1 MIYLSAG
8 FDLSDPYIQII
19 TASSII
25 VLSYLFGKIAE
36 KTSVPAVLMLILLG
50 IVMKLGLDSMHIN
63 MPESTLQGA
72 LKILGTVGVIMIV
85 MEAALDLEFS
95 KDKLPLIGRALL
107 IAFLS
112 LLFSIFGIAFVL
124 QQFFD
129 MNFTIAMIHGTP
141 LAIMSSAIII
151 PSIGKLSKLKQEFM
165 IYESAFSD
173 ILGIMI
179 FYFLLNMNDE
189 GLQQASVNLTVSLII
204 TLVIAIA
211 ASYSLIYIFKDLKGH
226 TRLFLLIAILLL
238 LYSSGKVFLH
248 LYGAL
253 LIILFFGLALSNH
266 QMFFKVFK
274 KDYNPNREEDPIE
287 VIEKEFHLIT
297 LETAF
302 VVRTFFFV
310 VFGLSITLSS
320 LVSFD
325 VFCISIAV
333 LIVLYFVRI
342 VFLRLFYGKNLTPE
356 LFVAP
361 RGLITVLL
369 FYQLPLDIKSP
380 SFDQGIL
387 LYVIIISSLIMTISL
402 IFESGKPDKD
412 IKTAETDEELNLA
425 NDTTDSNSYQ
435 G

>member
-1 MIYLSAG
+1 MVYLSAG
-8 FDLSDPYIQII
+8 FDLSDPYYQII

-36 KTSVPAVLMLILLG
+36 KTNIPAVLMLILLG
-50 IVMKLGLDSMHIN
+50 IFMKLGLDSMHISV
-63 MPESTLQGA
+63 PSSTLQAA
-72 LKILGTVGVIMIV
+72 LKVLGTVGVIMIV
-85 MEAALDLEFS
+85 MEAALDLEFNEE
-95 KDKLPLIGRALL
+95 KLPLIGRAVL
-107 IAFLS
+107 IALLS
-112 LLFSIFGIAFVL
+112 LLFSIFGIALVL

-129 MNFTIAMIHGTP
+129 MNFTEAMIHSTP

-151 PSIGKLSKLKQEFM
+151 PSIGKLSKIKQEFM

-179 FYFLLNMNDE
+179 FYFLLNMNE
-189 GLQQASVNLTVSLII
+189 QGAQQASINFVVSLII
-204 TLVIAIA
+204 TLVISIV
-211 ASYSLIYIFKDLKGH
+211 ASYSLIFIFKDIKGH

-238 LYSSGKVFLH
+238 LYACGKVFLH

-266 QMFFKVFK
+266 QKFFKIFK
-274 KDYNPNREEDPIE
+274 KSYNPNKEKDPIE

-320 LVSFD
+320 LVSFN
-325 VFCISIAV
+325 VFCISVAV

-342 VFLRLFYGKNLTPE
+342 IFLRLLYGKDLLPE
-356 LFVAP
+356 LFIAP

-369 FYQLPLDIKSP
+369 FYQLPIEIKNP
-380 SFDQGIL
+380 GFDEGIL
-387 LYVIIISSLIMTISL
+387 LYVIIISALIMTGSL
-402 IFESGKPDKD
+402 IVESRKSSQVAVTTPEQEHADPDPQ
-412 IKTAETDEELNLA
+412 TEH
-425 NDTTDSNSYQ
+425 
-435 G
+435 

>member
-1 MIYLSAG
+1 
-8 FDLSDPYIQII
+8 
-19 TASSII
+19 
-25 VLSYLFGKIAE
+25 
-36 KTSVPAVLMLILLG
+36 
-50 IVMKLGLDSMHIN
+50 
-63 MPESTLQGA
+63 
-72 LKILGTVGVIMIV
+72 
-85 MEAALDLEFS
+85 
-95 KDKLPLIGRALL
+95 
-107 IAFLS
+107 
-112 LLFSIFGIAFVL
+112 
-124 QQFFD
+124 
-129 MNFTIAMIHGTP
+129 
-141 LAIMSSAIII
+141 
-151 PSIGKLSKLKQEFM
+151 
-165 IYESAFSD
+165 
-173 ILGIMI
+173 
-179 FYFLLNMNDE
+179 
-189 GLQQASVNLTVSLII
+189 
-204 TLVIAIA
+204 
-211 ASYSLIYIFKDLKGH
+211 
-226 TRLFLLIAILLL
+226 
-238 LYSSGKVFLH
+238 
-248 LYGAL
+248 
-253 LIILFFGLALSNH
+253 
-266 QMFFKVFK
+266 MFFKVFK

-310 VFGLSITLSS
+310 VFGLSITLTS

>member
-1 MIYLSAG
+1 MIYLSSG

-36 KTSVPAVLMLILLG
+36 KTNIPAVLMLILLG
-50 IVMKLGLDSMHIN
+50 IFMKLGLDSMHIT
-63 MPESTLQGA
+63 MPDSTLQGA
-72 LKILGTVGVIMIV
+72 LKVLGTVGVIMIV

-95 KDKLPLIGRALL
+95 KEKLPLIGKAVL
-107 IAFLS
+107 IALFS
-112 LLFSIFGIAFVL
+112 LLFSVFGIAFVL

-179 FYFLLNMNDE
+179 FYFLLNLNDE
-189 GLQQASVNLTVSLII
+189 GAQQASINLVVSLII
-204 TLVIAIA
+204 TLVIAIG
-211 ASYSLIYIFKDLKGH
+211 ASYLLIFIFKDLKGH
-226 TRLFLLIAILLL
+226 TRLFLLISILLL
-238 LYSSGKVFLH
+238 LYSAGKVFLH

-266 QMFFKVFK
+266 QMFFKIFK
-274 KDYNPNREEDPIE
+274 KDNKPKDEKDPVE

-310 VFGLSITLSS
+310 VFGLSISLST

-356 LFVAP
+356 LFIAP

-369 FYQLPLDIKSP
+369 YYQLPLTIKHAGY
-380 SFDQGIL
+380 DKGIL
-387 LYVIIISSLIMTISL
+387 LYVIIISSLIMTTSL
-402 IFESGKPDKD
+402 ILESRKTEKTLQAAVVKGKLEIIDESVDPDPH
-412 IKTAETDEELNLA
+412 
-425 NDTTDSNSYQ
+425 
-435 G
+435 